1 MMQPASRTDAGS
13 SAIRDQKDAAMTISK
28 NIIFAVA
35 LSAIS
40 FAGNAGASLAGEA
53 AKTQTIKPLQG
64 LSFEAGQK
72 RGIGYFTS
80 DASTCKLVLTLAD
93 TPNQDEP
100 QGFTVSRYE
109 AAVPAGKNTRYS
121 SEEGRTF
128 EFGCNAH
135 AEAMTFKPL
144 RSIASAQ
151 GEETR

>member
-1 MMQPASRTDAGS
+1 
-13 SAIRDQKDAAMTISK
+13 MTISK

-40 FAGNAGASLAGEA
+40 FAGNAGASLAGETT
-53 AKTQTIKPLQG
+53 KIQTIKPLQA
-64 LSFEAGQK
+64 LSFDAGQK

-128 EFGCNAH
+128 EFGCSAH